1 MEEGFQVIQ
10 TRGWTAFSSTST
22 TTTAGSATAPAAADH
37 TGETTEEE
45 DDSDAEAQAQAAD
58 PAVAIS
64 ANEQFLFSD
73 PARLLGETLLTL
85 AERYTNS
92 DILKHIGLKPGTTDQ
107 PILAQSAL
115 SHRIILAL
123 EKRAKATNTTA
134 AQARTALKTARA
146 VNNVQSRAPQ
156 GTVPRYVKKAPA
168 AAATTPTPAYS
179 DQHLFTNSELLF
191 GETLLNLAERYSNSD
206 ISNNVSKKF
215 GTDQTTIGD
224 SGVSLRTKRAL
235 KARAIANNIT
245 FDQAKEDLKQ
255 ARIANGITLNN
266 KGVSLK
272 RKAEPASQAG
282 GAAGSNKKKRVE
294 PAPQAGA
301 ATTPES
307 ADTEMADSSSG
318 DSQEG
323 YTADE
328 IDAANALLLIF
339 QTPPQEVIDAANILM
354 TLNKDDGAD
363 TEDEVSD
370 TEMDDAQKAEFM
382 ADFQANW
389 RPDTQM

>member
-10 TRGWTAFSSTST
+10 TRGWTAFSSTS

-45 DDSDAEAQAQAAD
+45 DDSDENDAEAQAAG

-134 AQARTALKTARA
+134 AQARDALKTARA

-168 AAATTPTPAYS
+168 PQAAATAQTPVHS

-191 GETLLNLAERYSNSD
+191 GETLLNLAERFSNSD
-206 ISNNVSKKF
+206 ISKNISKKF

-255 ARIANGITLNN
+255 ARLANGITLNN
-266 KGVSLK
+266 KGVSL
-272 RKAEPASQAG
+272 
-282 GAAGSNKKKRVE
+282 
-294 PAPQAGA
+294 
-301 ATTPES
+301 
-307 ADTEMADSSSG
+307 
-318 DSQEG
+318 
-323 YTADE
+323 
-328 IDAANALLLIF
+328 
-339 QTPPQEVIDAANILM
+339 
-354 TLNKDDGAD
+354 
-363 TEDEVSD
+363 
-370 TEMDDAQKAEFM
+370 
-382 ADFQANW
+382 
-389 RPDTQM
+389 